1 MSRLGRL
8 FGELKK
14 STGDAAL
21 GVAVEVRRQGAT
33 VTSNQSSSSSPH
45 AFAVDDPGGILAG
58 DAVRVGTGSTSY
70 TVTAIGAS
78 SVTLSF
84 GGTLSLLAGDRLT
97 PTNNLPNLFG
107 DRQGTIAK
115 ANPLLT
121 SDPFGEYSAY
131 LDGGEYDTLASGGG
145 YGARLFQDVF
155 VSSPRMVFNV
165 FDQATAKAMI
175 LAVKT
180 ALATVGAKMLS
191 IQNPAGNE
199 VVSIDKDG
207 NVFVAGGIGTTQIA
221 DGAITA
227 AKLATDAVETAKIKD
242 LNVTTAKLAANAV
255 TPAPDKT
262 LCGSS
267 DVTVT
272 TSEVVRATKSYTP
285 VSGNTGVR
293 VTVNVPY
300 IVTAAGTGKVELR
313 LYIGGT
319 LKATGVIAVS
329 GQVQIGTV
337 SFTWE
342 EPAMAASA
350 TTFEIREILTTFNGG
365 TTATIKYA
373 GASGYQGYMT
383 LQEFKK

>member
-8 FGELKK
+8 YNTLQR

-21 GVAVEVRRQGAT
+21 GVSVEVRRQGAT
-33 VTSNQSSSSSPH
+33 ITSNQSSSSSPH
-45 AFAVDDPGGILAG
+45 AFAVDDPGGI
-58 DAVRVGTGSTSY
+58 AVADSVHIGTGTTAY

-78 SVTLSF
+78 TVSLAFS
-84 GGTLSLLAGDRLT
+84 GTLTVTAGARLT
-97 PTNNLPNLFG
+97 PTNNLPSLFD
-107 DRQGTIAK
+107 DRQGNIAK

-131 LDGGEYDTLASGGG
+131 LDGGEYDPLASGGG
-145 YGARLFQDVF
+145 YGTKLFQDVY
-155 VSSPRMVFNV
+155 VASPRMVFNV
-165 FDQATAKAMI
+165 FDQATAKAAI

-180 ALATVGAKMLS
+180 ALATSGAKMLS
-191 IQNPAGNE
+191 IQNPDGNE
-199 VVSIDKDG
+199 VVNIDKDG
-207 NVFVAGGIGTTQIA
+207 NVFVSGGIGTTQIA
-221 DGAITA
+221 DAAITA
-227 AKLATDAVETAKIKD
+227 AKIASDAVITVKILD
-242 LNVTTAKLAANAV
+242 ANVTTAKLAANAV

-342 EPAMAASA
+342 EPTMAASA
-350 TTFEIREILTTFNGG
+350 TTFEIRAILTTFNGG
-365 TTATIKYA
+365 
-373 GASGYQGYMT
+373 
-383 LQEFKK
+383 